1 MKPELQKF
9 AVNKWRATVG
19 TVNIDTSPGLA
30 NRFGIT
36 ALPTLIV
43 FRDGKPSKPSLGA
56 KDLSE
61 LRQVLFGQ

>member
-43 FRDGKPSKPSLGA
+43 FRDGKPSNPSLGA
-56 KDLSE
+56 KDSSE